1 MPSFH
6 PRTHFPATSN
16 TMNSWCCPSDS
27 PSSTLQPLQLQTCDY
42 AGCFLLVFGLQWTSW
57 KINSYYINLRP
68 FWEQIELLKGFKN
81 MATPCEIVNILEPFD
96 WMWIFFS
103 VCVCILSV
111 LKRNLSS
118 KIFEGFCDLN
128 LAVFFLA
135 GLEETLAVICFLLL
149 MRGASALSLRVA
161 GWSPQGER
169 NSGAARCPGLIWLL
183 HCIHLAP
190 QGKVFLHFLMCL
202 HGCGAKSWRLPW
214 TTHISCHQVRFWML
228 DEPFCH

>member
-1 MPSFH
+1 MFTSAFLSEMPSFH

-16 TMNSWCCPSDS
+16 MMNSWCCPSDS

-135 GLEETLAVICFLLL
+135 GLEENLAVICFLLL
-149 MRGASALSLRVA
+149 MRGASALGVPEGGRVKPPRREELR
-161 GWSPQGER
+161 
-169 NSGAARCPGLIWLL
+169 
-183 HCIHLAP
+183 
-190 QGKVFLHFLMCL
+190 
-202 HGCGAKSWRLPW
+202 
-214 TTHISCHQVRFWML
+214 SC
-228 DEPFCH
+228 